1 MFELTGRV
9 ALVTG
14 ASRGIGRAIAERL
27 AGQGAVVV
35 ATARGENARPV
46 ADAIVA
52 KGGKAEAIGVDVTDS
67 AALERLPAHVVEKH
81 GRLDIVVSNAGIT
94 RDQLV
99 MRMKRDGDRRRD
111 YRERRAR
118 RSRRA

>member
-27 AGQGAVVV
+27 AGQGAIVV
-35 ATARGENARPV
+35 ATARGEHAKPV

-52 KGGKAEAIGVDVTDS
+52 KGGKAEAIGVD
-67 AALERLPAHVVEKH
+67 E
-81 GRLDIVVSNAGIT
+81 AGGHDVDGDPSR
-94 RDQLV
+94 RDLA
-99 MRMKRDGDRRRD
+99 RDGL
-111 YRERRAR
+111 READQPGL
-118 RSRRA
+118 